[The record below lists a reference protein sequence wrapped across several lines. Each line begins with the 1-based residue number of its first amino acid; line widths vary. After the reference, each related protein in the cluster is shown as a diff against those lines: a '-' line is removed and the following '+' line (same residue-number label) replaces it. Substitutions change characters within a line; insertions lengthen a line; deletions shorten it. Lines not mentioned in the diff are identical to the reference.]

1 MQSEGRVVGRK
12 SSSPSAAV
20 NAGKERR
27 PLFVSVFD
35 SKFSFPAYESSRE
48 YLFAASSL
56 SPSRARS
63 SAQISSPPLSSRLS
77 FVSLPAA
84 AAAPAST
91 LTRQRDYIQIAGTLS
106 AHTGADSENE
116 REREGQRGRSRRATQ
131 DSRSGGQIARA
142 TRLACVHRKT
152 TATMFALTLCRSR
165 R

>member
-56 SPSRARS
+56 SLPLALAPLPKSPLLLSPLASPLYPFLLR
-63 SAQISSPPLSSRLS
+63 PPLQPVLSRGS
-77 FVSLPAA
+77 
-84 AAAPAST
+84 
-91 LTRQRDYIQIAGTLS
+91 GT
-106 AHTGADSENE
+106 TY
-116 REREGQRGRSRRATQ
+116 
-131 DSRSGGQIARA
+131 
-142 TRLACVHRKT
+142 K
-152 TATMFALTLCRSR
+152 
-165 R
+165 